1 LGEWGVT
8 LLAVLAQKLR
18 SHLVKQF
25 LQGLAVEEGLLQL
38 RDQLRRHIHTA
49 AAAFVRERKNESR
62 MFVATGAGRA
72 VGADAGFADLSQGP
86 FDGGPELLE
95 LAEKVLV
102 ENRIR

>member
-1 LGEWGVT
+1 MLAQELRSQLGEQFFQGS
-8 LLAVLAQKLR
+8 AVAQ
-18 SHLVKQF
+18 
-25 LQGLAVEEGLLQL
+25 GLLQL
-38 RDQLRRHIHTA
+38 RDELRRHIHTA
-49 AAAFVRERKNESR
+49 AASLVGEGKNESR